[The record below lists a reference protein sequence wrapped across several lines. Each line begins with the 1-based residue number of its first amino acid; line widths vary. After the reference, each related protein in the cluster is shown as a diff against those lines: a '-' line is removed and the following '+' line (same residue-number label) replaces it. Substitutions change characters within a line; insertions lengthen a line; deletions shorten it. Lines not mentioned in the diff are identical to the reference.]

1 MINETKV
8 REVLK
13 KVFDPELNFS
23 VIDLG
28 LVYGIEVKSGKDV
41 FIKMTMTTPFCPYAP
56 ALLDDAKQ
64 KLGKIQGVGQIEIE
78 VVWEPAWDT
87 KMMTAE
93 IREQLGIV

>member
-13 KVFDPELNFS
+13 KVYDPELNFS

-28 LVYGIEVKSGKDV
+28 LVYGVEVKKGKDV
-41 FIKMTMTTPFCPYAP
+41 LIKMTMTTPFCPYAS

-64 KLGKIQGVGQIEIE
+64 QLGKLPDIGQIDIE
-78 VVWEPAWDT
+78 VVWEPPWDT
-87 KMMTAE
+87 KMMTSE